1 MIIRYFLIITTAL
14 LCACS
19 LTSYSWEPVSYD
31 THAVW
36 ADDNSEL
43 AIGTTFFEQR
53 ESLEPLMGATEKR
66 HFAYQLFLVKPDGRK
81 RRSISARLPNQLENL
96 YYMKKAGYLLAESYV
111 AMTAAKQLYKIDLQG
126 NATLI
131 ASILPLP
138 EDECVENSFDN
149 FFSPDIN
156 VTLMPTVIP
165 SPDGQL
171 IAHAYR
177 ADCHKV
183 TVTFYSPDTL
193 TILDKQ
199 IVTVTA
205 GNYAVTWRKDGAFVV
220 AKTDRS
226 EALALFPKKPPAT
239 TAAPAC
245 FSPATRRSEVSST
258 GKIVRADATDIYVSE
273 AGVAPTFGC
282 Q

>member
-1 MIIRYFLIITTAL
+1 MIRYFLILITTL
-14 LCACS
+14 LGACS
-19 LTSYSWEPVSYD
+19 LTSYRWEPVSYD

-53 ESLEPLMGATEKR
+53 QSLEPLMGATEKR
-66 HFAYQLFLVKPDGRK
+66 HFSYQLFLVKPDGRK
-81 RRSISARLPNQLENL
+81 RRAIATRLPNQLESL

-111 AMTAAKQLYKIDLQG
+111 AMTAAKQLHKIDLQG
-126 NATLI
+126 HATLI

-138 EDECVENSFDN
+138 EDECVEDSLDK
-149 FFSPDIN
+149 FFSPELR
-156 VTLMPTVIP
+156 VFLQPTVIP

-183 TVTFYSPDTL
+183 TVAFYSPDSLTL
-193 TILDKQ
+193 LDKQ
-199 IVTVTA
+199 IVQVSP
-205 GNYAVTWRKDGAFVV
+205 GSYEVTWRKDGVFVL

-226 EALALFPKKPPAT
+226 EALALAVKKPPAA

-245 FSPATRRSEVSST
+245 FRPATRSSEVSSN
-258 GKIVRADATDIYVSE
+258 GKIVKADEKDIYVSE
-273 AGVAPTFGC
+273 AGAAAPFGC